1 MALTD
6 PVTVLKGVGASRA
19 AQLEKLGIVTL
30 EDLIHYYPRDYED
43 RTKLVTLSQL
53 TTEEPA
59 CFRAMVLSTP
69 RTSYVRRGLTY
80 TRCTISDDTARLRIT
95 WFNQPWMSQNLVRG
109 TEYYFY
115 GSLSGDDR
123 KYELVNPVVE
133 QIGNGCDFRI

>member
-1 MALTD
+1 MALTA

-43 RTKLVTLSQL
+43 RTMLVTLSQL

-80 TRCTISDDTARLRIT
+80 TRCTISDDTARLRII
-95 WFNQPWMSQNLVRG
+95 WFEARNIISTAAFPGMI
-109 TEYYFY
+109 
-115 GSLSGDDR
+115 GSM
-123 KYELVNPVVE
+123 NW
-133 QIGNGCDFRI
+133 

>member
-59 CFRAMVLSTP
+59 CFRAMVLSTHQLCAEGAYLHPLHHLRRYRETPHHLVQSALDEPKSGP
-69 RTSYVRRGLTY
+69 RHGILFLRQPFRG
-80 TRCTISDDTARLRIT
+80 
-95 WFNQPWMSQNLVRG
+95 
-109 TEYYFY
+109 
-115 GSLSGDDR
+115 
-123 KYELVNPVVE
+123 
-133 QIGNGCDFRI
+133 